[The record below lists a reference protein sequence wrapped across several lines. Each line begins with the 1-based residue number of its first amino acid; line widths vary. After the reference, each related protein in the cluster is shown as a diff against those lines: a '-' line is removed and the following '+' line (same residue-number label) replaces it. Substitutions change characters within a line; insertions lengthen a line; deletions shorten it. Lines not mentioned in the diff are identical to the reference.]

1 MVVPSIT
8 MPRGDIRKVK
18 FRIKSGDIIRTDA
31 TEIYI
36 SFKASTKTKQC
47 LVQKK
52 LSDGTITLGED
63 EYYHFTIEPED
74 TNDLAYGT
82 YPFDFEIVGAGF
94 KQTTVGRLV
103 LTDEVTFAVN
113 EEEEGE
119 DDG

>member
-18 FRIKSGDIIRTDA
+18 FRVKSGELIRTDM

-36 SFKASTKTKQC
+36 SFKASTKTEEY

-52 LSDGTITLGED
+52 LSDGTIRLGED
-63 EYYHFTIEPED
+63 QYYHFQINPED
-74 TNDLAYGT
+74 TDGLRYGT
-82 YPFDFEIVGAGF
+82 YPFDFELIGPGF

-113 EEEEGE
+113 EGTGEE
-119 DDG
+119 DG